1 MTMSRLNVC
10 KRFYLTAD
18 CGKIRPWR
26 SLLSFSLSS
35 SLVYFHSGHIQSDII
50 SKKLEGR
57 CSFLLLILFL
67 FSFLLR
73 NLVLFFIHASLISA
87 KEWVFFIFLNVFIS
101 YIFFSFFYMLGKL
114 FQLGLMFAYTQKIK
128 RISSRVI
135 EIIHVHVRLQTN
147 CSYLKKKILKT
158 KLKMLFLLAKLKSG
172 N

>member
-35 SLVYFHSGHIQSDII
+35 SLVYFHSGHIQSEII

-73 NLVLFFIHASLISA
+73 NLVLFFYSCFTNKCQRVGVLYILECIYFLHFLFFFFFFLHVGKTVSVGPDVCLHTKNKKDLQSSDRNYSCSCKA
-87 KEWVFFIFLNVFIS
+87 KN
-101 YIFFSFFYMLGKL
+101 
-114 FQLGLMFAYTQKIK
+114 
-128 RISSRVI
+128 
-135 EIIHVHVRLQTN
+135 
-147 CSYLKKKILKT
+147 
-158 KLKMLFLLAKLKSG
+158 
-172 N
+172 

>member
-1 MTMSRLNVC
+1 MFVLVSMTMSRLNVC

-26 SLLSFSLSS
+26 SLRSFSLSS
-35 SLVYFHSGHIQSDII
+35 SLVYFHSGHIQSEII

-57 CSFLLLILFL
+57 CSFLLSILFL

-73 NLVLFFIHASLISA
+73 NLVLFFIYASLISA
-87 KEWVFFIFLNVFIS
+87 KERVFFIFLNVFIS
-101 YIFFSFFYMLGKL
+101 YIFSSFFSFFFFYMLGKL
-114 FQLGLMFAYTQKIK
+114 FQLALMFAYTHKIK

-147 CSYLKKKILKT
+147 CSYLKKY
-158 KLKMLFLLAKLKSG
+158 
-172 N
+172 